1 MFDGEVGS
9 LNKRKVSLRG
19 KSGREGSAKDTVCVC
34 VLCTTLCWTTL
45 PSAWFFFFLS
55 LS

>member
-19 KSGREGSAKDTVCVC
+19 KSGREGSAKDTVCVYY
-34 VLCTTLCWTTL
+34 VLLSVGRRYL
-45 PSAWFFFFLS
+45 VHVYFL
-55 LS
+55 